1 MSASTAPDL
10 SAPPTPRQARIL
22 VVDDVEANVLVLSKM
37 VKVLGY
43 AAFAAAD
50 GAKAIQVARQ
60 EQPDLILMDA
70 MMPELDGIEATRI
83 LKSEALTRL
92 IPVVMVT
99 ALSDARSRQRAVD
112 AGADD
117 FLSKPV
123 DSLELQIRIKALLA
137 IKRTYDELEAAR
149 RRSADQDRLK
159 TDFLSNVSHQLRTP
173 LTAITSAARVLQKHG
188 ATTPGSVEKFAPLI
202 VEQCARLTR
211 LLDQVLDMA
220 RLEAGEVPW
229 RDEVFDAAEVV
240 SVVAD
245 VYRLVADEQGLQM
258 AVLVRP
264 VGPGEGLV
272 RGDRDR
278 ITQVF
283 INLVS
288 NALKFTPKGGAVR
301 LAAARVGPEEAPRW
315 GVEPPPGAG
324 AVLLAVEDTG
334 IGIAPQDQAIV
345 FERYRQIPD
354 PSGTRPAGTGL
365 GLAISREIV
374 ERHGG
379 RIGLRSEPGRGSRF
393 TIVLPEAPPGG
404 RR

>member
-10 SAPPTPRQARIL
+10 SAPPASRQARIL

-37 VKVLGY
+37 VKALGY
-43 AAFAAAD
+43 APLSAPD

-70 MMPELDGIEATRI
+70 MMPELDGIEATRL
-83 LKSEALTRL
+83 LKGDALTRL
-92 IPVVMVT
+92 IPIVVVT

-117 FLSKPV
+117 FVGKPV
-123 DSLELQIRIKALLA
+123 DSLDLQIRIQALLA
-137 IKRTYDELEAAR
+137 VKRTYDELDGAR
-149 RRSADQDRLK
+149 RRAADQDRLK
-159 TDFLSNVSHQLRTP
+159 TEFLSSVSHQLRTP

-188 ATTPGSVEKFAPLI
+188 ATSPESVEKFTPMI
-202 VEQCARLTR
+202 VEECGRLTR

-245 VYRLVADEQGLQM
+245 VYRLVADEQGLQL
-258 AVLVRP
+258 AVVVRP
-264 VGPGEGLV
+264 MGPGEGLV

-288 NALKFTPKGGAVR
+288 NALKFTPRGGAVR

-315 GVEPPPGAG
+315 GVQPQPGAG

-334 IGIAPQDQAIV
+334 VGIAPQDQAIV
-345 FERYRQIPD
+345 FEKYRQIPD
-354 PSGTRPAGTGL
+354 PRGTRPAGTGL
-365 GLAISREIV
+365 GLSISKEIV

-393 TIVLPEAPPGG
+393 TIVLPEAPPGA